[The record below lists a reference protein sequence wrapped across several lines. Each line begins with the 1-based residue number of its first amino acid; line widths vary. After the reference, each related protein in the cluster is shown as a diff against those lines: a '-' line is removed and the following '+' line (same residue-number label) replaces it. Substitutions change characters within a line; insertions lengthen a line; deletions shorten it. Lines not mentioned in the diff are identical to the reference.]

1 MAVMTFAQF
10 QATRVRSDDLGAA
23 LDDVTLAKLGP
34 AKGFL
39 YLSKPPNEQGYTG
52 GLYIEED
59 LPGIWRLTIG
69 DDEELTTDLGGLERR
84 LYQFAI
90 ADGYIEPDRFS
101 DALHALATAAT
112 AVHEA
117 WDEARVPAGAY
128 PRYLPPFDEFVLDL
142 QAFRD
147 AVAVTPS
154 KAQGR

>member
-1 MAVMTFAQF
+1 MAVLTFAQF
-10 QATRVRSDDLGAA
+10 QATRVRCDDLGTA
-23 LDDVTLAKLGP
+23 LNDATLAKLGS
-34 AKGFL
+34 KGFL
-39 YLSKPPNEQGYTG
+39 YLSEPPNAQGYTG

-59 LPGIWRLTIG
+59 LPSIWRLVLG
-69 DDEELTTDLGGLERR
+69 DDEELTADLEDLERR

-90 ADGYIEPDRFS
+90 AEGYIEPDRFS
-101 DALHALATAAT
+101 DALHALATAAM

-147 AVAVTPS
+147 SVTAG
-154 KAQGR
+154 KAEDR

>member
-1 MAVMTFAQF
+1 MAVLTFAQF
-10 QATRVRSDDLGAA
+10 RATRVECDDLGIA
-23 LDDVTLAKLGP
+23 LGDATLAEQG
-34 AKGFL
+34 AAGFL

-52 GLYIEED
+52 GLYIENA
-59 LPGIWRLTIG
+59 GIDDAGPDIYRLVLG
-69 DDEELTTDLGGLERR
+69 DDEEETTDLAGLERR

-90 ADGYIEPDRFS
+90 ADGHIEPDRFS
-101 DALHALATAAT
+101 DALDALATAAM

-147 AVAVTPS
+147 AVID
-154 KAQGR
+154 